1 MTDNP
6 RTILITGGT
15 KGLGLEIA
23 LQFAKLG
30 ENVVITYAWGSVED
44 DAVVAQFRDKNYPLP
59 LLIQADVINDADT
72 QELLTTIN
80 QRYGHVDVFISNVS
94 FANLVREFSDY
105 SEKALL
111 KSIEYSAWPIIGYT
125 QKMKEIMGRYPRYVL
140 GLSSYGPDSY
150 HVNYDFAATTK
161 AVLEVMVKYLS
172 YHFIN
177 DDVRFNTIR
186 TRPIITD
193 ALLATGGAEWVS
205 FITKNDFPGTDVSGE
220 DIGKLAVML
229 TSGLMD
235 GISGET
241 IHADKGYN
249 FADGLQSIYAKT
261 KQEYHHE

>member
-1 MTDNP
+1 MSKP
-6 RTILITGGT
+6 RTVLITGGT

-30 ENVVITYAWGSVED
+30 DKVVLTYAWGSVED
-44 DAVVAQFRDKNYPLP
+44 GDILAQFRDKNYPLP
-59 LLIQADVINDADT
+59 LLIQADVVNDEDT
-72 QELLTTIN
+72 HALLTTV
-80 QRYGHVDVFISNVS
+80 REKYGHIDIFVSNVS
-94 FANLVREFSDY
+94 FANLVRTFSDY

-125 QKMKEIMGRYPRYVL
+125 QKMKEIMGQYPRYVL
-140 GLSSYGPDSY
+140 GLSSHGPDSY
-150 HVNYDFAATTK
+150 HVNYDFAAITK
-161 AVLEVMVKYLS
+161 AVLEVMVKYLN
-172 YHFIN
+172 YHFFN
-177 DDVRFNTIR
+177 LDVRFNIIR

-193 ALLATGGAEWVS
+193 SLLSTFGKEWTS
-205 FITKNDFPGTDVSGE
+205 FIAQNDFSGTDVSGE

-249 FADGLQSIYAKT
+249 FADGLQSIYSNT
-261 KQEYHHE
+261 KQEYPHE